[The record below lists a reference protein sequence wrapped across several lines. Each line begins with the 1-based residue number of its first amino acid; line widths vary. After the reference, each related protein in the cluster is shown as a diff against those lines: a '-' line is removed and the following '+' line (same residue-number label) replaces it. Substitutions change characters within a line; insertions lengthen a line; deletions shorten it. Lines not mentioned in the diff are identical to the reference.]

1 MTHGERV
8 IAALVAAVSAI
19 RTAGSYLTDAGAVVL
34 DTPAFREMA
43 RDEQWLTLVYESDED
58 VGNGAGAHGNGQSDV
73 PIAVTVNIDV
83 HWRAT
88 GPGSLY
94 QRVKRDLRQA
104 LLPGRINDANGPL
117 GGLIVQGPSLIT
129 DQLEAG
135 IVGLRQPVIVRYR
148 ERVGAPDIIT
158 T

>member
-19 RTAGSYLTDAGAVVL
+19 RTAGGYLTESGALVL
-34 DTPAFREMA
+34 DTPVFREME

-58 VGNGAGAHGNGQSDV
+58 LGNGAGAHGNGQTDV
-73 PIAVTVNIDV
+73 PAEVIFHIDV

-88 GPGSLY
+88 GPGALY
-94 QRVKRDLRQA
+94 QHVKRDLRKA
-104 LLPGRINDANGPL
+104 LQPGRLSDAAGPL
-117 GGLIVQGPSLIT
+117 GGLVVRGASLIT
-129 DQLEAG
+129 DQLAAG
-135 IVGLRQPVIVRYR
+135 IVGLRQPVIVRHR